1 MQILIAAVIL
11 GALGLIFG
19 AVIFVASKYL
29 SVPTDPKRDAVR
41 ECLPGANCGGCGFAG
56 CDSYADAIAAGKAAP
71 NLCPVGGDAVAGKI
85 AEIIGVSAEKA
96 EREVATVICRGSTE
110 RCRIKFNYDGIHDC
124 RAAALVSDGDKA
136 CKFACLGLGACEQAC
151 PFGAIHIND
160 KRLAEVD
167 PAKCRGCR
175 KCVEVCPRGV
185 LKMEPLNYPVRRV
198 CSAMEKGKAVRDA
211 CSAGC
216 ISCGKCARSC
226 KFGAI
231 EMKDNLPQIDH
242 DKCVGCMSCADACPT
257 GAIRANEALRRVALL
272 DVKKCDG
279 CDECRKACPFDAI
292 QGEEGQVH
300 NVIGWNCTGCGKCVE
315 VCPKSALGLIPTV
328 KHSHIEP
335 VKRPAPDK
343 E

>member
-110 RCRIKFNYDGIHDC
+110 RCRIKFNYEGIHDC

-216 ISCGKCARSC
+216 IRTAASARAAAS
-226 KFGAI
+226 
-231 EMKDNLPQIDH
+231 
-242 DKCVGCMSCADACPT
+242 
-257 GAIRANEALRRVALL
+257 
-272 DVKKCDG
+272 
-279 CDECRKACPFDAI
+279 
-292 QGEEGQVH
+292 
-300 NVIGWNCTGCGKCVE
+300 
-315 VCPKSALGLIPTV
+315 SAQ
-328 KHSHIEP
+328 S
-335 VKRPAPDK
+335 R
-343 E
+343 

>member
-71 NLCPVGGDAVAGKI
+71 NLCPVGGDAVAVKI
-85 AEIIGVSAEKA
+85 ADIIGVSAEKA

-110 RCRIKFNYDGIHDC
+110 RCRIKFNYEGIHDC
-124 RAAALVSDGDKA
+124 RAAALVSDGD
-136 CKFACLGLGACEQAC
+136 
-151 PFGAIHIND
+151 
-160 KRLAEVD
+160 
-167 PAKCRGCR
+167 
-175 KCVEVCPRGV
+175 
-185 LKMEPLNYPVRRV
+185 
-198 CSAMEKGKAVRDA
+198 
-211 CSAGC
+211 
-216 ISCGKCARSC
+216 
-226 KFGAI
+226 
-231 EMKDNLPQIDH
+231 
-242 DKCVGCMSCADACPT
+242 
-257 GAIRANEALRRVALL
+257 
-272 DVKKCDG
+272 
-279 CDECRKACPFDAI
+279 KACPFDAI

-315 VCPKSALGLIPTV
+315 VCPKSALGLIRTV